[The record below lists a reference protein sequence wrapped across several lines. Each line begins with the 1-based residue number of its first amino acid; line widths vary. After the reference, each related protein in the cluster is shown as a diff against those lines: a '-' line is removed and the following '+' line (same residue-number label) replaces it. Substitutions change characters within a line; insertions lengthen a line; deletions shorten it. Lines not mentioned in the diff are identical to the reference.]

1 MQRNY
6 GEKTE
11 LRYRGV
17 NIIVIIVL
25 QAFVRIFL
33 ALIAVLDDCH
43 LLIFGSDCTH
53 LEDRKSFV
61 MVLWNLA
68 FGEEPD

>member
-6 GEKTE
+6 AEKTE

-33 ALIAVLDDCH
+33 ALIAVHDDCH

-53 LEDRKSFV
+53 LERQKILCHGLVESGV
-61 MVLWNLA
+61 W
-68 FGEEPD
+68 